1 MSDNISP
8 LVMIPVT
15 RIDPHPLNPR
25 RDLGDL
31 GDLTKSIKAQGIR
44 QNLLLVE
51 ARTCAECGC
60 TDDHACEGGCSWVDD
75 ETDLCTACEGTLRP
89 NGWEPKPTRYTVV
102 IGHRR
107 LAAAVQAGLTEV
119 PASIAD
125 LTDAQQ
131 LELMLVE
138 NVQRTDLTPIEE
150 AEGLQ
155 GLLDLGVTQAGIAKA
170 TGIGAKTIKGRL
182 QLLTLPET
190 AQAKIHAGQATLADA
205 VALEEFAD
213 DPDVQNALAAM
224 LGTPNYAVQVQAVK
238 SSRARLAALQP
249 IIDRL
254 VERGAVK
261 HVRGPGADE
270 VKRKWG
276 GQVSSVSEA
285 DEVFLPEGST
295 YEPSEY
301 TRTVTVFVP
310 VAKVEGVDE
319 GTPYVPYVD
328 EDRAEREARWQV
340 EREHVEALQAQREA
354 AHAVR
359 DQWVREFSTMGKPTV
374 KETGVIVAAAADHLL
389 VSGYWPDAYDLAEWI
404 EPDRTRA
411 DDVTD
416 VDVCQAWGKGLAPS
430 LVLLVG
436 MHVAVGNW
444 PGPDDVL
451 VFDALEACGYVV
463 SDLERGWLQPP
474 AEAAQD
480 EAEAV

>member
-15 RIDPHPLNPR
+15 RIDPHPHNPR

-31 GDLTKSIKAQGIR
+31 GDLVKSIKAQGIR

-51 ARTCAECGC
+51 KRTCVECGC
-60 TDDHACEGGCSWVDD
+60 DASAADGCDWVDD
-75 ETDLCTACEGTLRP
+75 ETDLCTACEGTFRP
-89 NGWEPKPTRYTVV
+89 NGWEAQPTRFTVV

-119 PASIAD
+119 PASVAD

-190 AQAKIHAGQATLADA
+190 AQAKIHAGQGTLADA
-205 VALEEFAD
+205 VALEAFAD
-213 DPDVQNALAAM
+213 DPETQERLSEY
-224 LGTPNYAVQVQAVK
+224 LGTVNFAVRVQEA
-238 SSRARLAALQP
+238 SSRRARMAALQP

-254 VERGAVK
+254 VERSAVK

-270 VKRKWG
+270 VNRKWG
-276 GQVSSVSEA
+276 GHVQSVDEA
-285 DEVFLPEGST
+285 DQVFLPEGST

-310 VAKVEGVDE
+310 VAKQADDLMPSS
-319 GTPYVPYVD
+319 TPYVD
-328 EDRAEREARWQV
+328 EGRAEREARWAA
-340 EREHVEALQAQREA
+340 EREA
-354 AHAVR
+354 AEALRAQRSDAFAVR
-359 DQWVREFSTMGKPTV
+359 DQWVKEFSKMGKPTA
-374 KETGVIVAAAADHLL
+374 KETTAVFSA
-389 VSGYWPDAYDLAEWI
+389 LAEWFLSGGYL
-404 EPDRTRA
+404 PDSYDLGVWVSNNAEVEGDT
-411 DDVTD
+411 TE
-416 VDVCQAWGKGLAPS
+416 VCHEWGDRLAPAT
-430 LVLLVG
+430 VFLVG
-436 MHVAVGNW
+436 MHVALDQAVDADSR
-444 PGPDDVL
+444 P
-451 VFDALEACGYVV
+451 VFAALEACGYTP
-463 SDLERGWLQPP
+463 STIERSWYT
-474 AEAAQD
+474 EAPGDA
-480 EAEAV
+480 